1 MNYRGCMVLLAS
13 VLLSGGCVGSR
24 PAVEVA
30 TEAKKPIDELYL
42 KGIAA
47 EENADYATAVKSLL
61 EALDLLEKQP
71 APDKN
76 TLARAYEALSSA
88 YLNLQNDTEAEKY
101 GLKALALK
109 KELHG
114 ERHFEVSYTECLLG
128 IIYTRLN
135 KRDAALQHYSHA
147 RAIIEQNPEVVEAS
161 RRIQLYRQLAELYFF
176 TNRQTEFEESLRML
190 VSLCK
195 ANPAHAHNLNELY
208 AKLALTS
215 EIYGKADQAEKY
227 YLELERLLL
236 EWLEDASVKKTG
248 NQIADNLVST
258 TGMITHFY
266 QSQKNSEK
274 ALEYARKLVLRCEKY
289 LNEDDGSAITA
300 YVNYANMILADDAA
314 VPDDVMRSF
323 LPKIKKQADKG
334 NPDALLAMGLWYS
347 RGGVFQKEPDE
358 KTSKEYFLK
367 AAEQGHS
374 GAQCVLGWCYAH
386 GYGVAKD
393 MSEAMKWWRKAADQ
407 GYAEAQCNL
416 GLAYLNGEGVATD
429 KAEAVKW
436 WRKAVE
442 QGHAIAQYNL
452 GWCYANGQGVK
463 QDYAE
468 AVTWWRKAAEQGH
481 AEAQYGLGLC
491 YANGLGIATDKA
503 EAVKWYRRAAEQ
515 GNADAQYDL
524 GIAYPNGLGIAKDI
538 SEAVMWWHKAADA
551 GYAKA
556 QYNLGCYYANGLGV
570 AKDMSEAVKWC
581 RKAAEQGDAKAQYHL
596 GWCYANGLGIA
607 KDISEAVMWWHKA
620 AEQGNAWA
628 QYDLGC
634 CYANGQ
640 GVKQDYTEAVKWCR
654 KAAEQGYAKAQ
665 YNLGWCYANG
675 EGVAKNISEA
685 VKWYRK
691 AAEQGDENAQ
701 KALNSLEK

>member
-24 PAVEVA
+24 PAAEVA
-30 TEAKKPIDELYL
+30 TEAKNPVDELYL

-88 YLNLQNDTEAEKY
+88 CLQLQNDTEAEKY

-289 LNEDDGSAITA
+289 LNEGDWRAVTA

-358 KTSKEYFLK
+358 KTSKEYLLK

-374 GAQCVLGWCYAH
+374 GAQCVLGWCYAN

-393 MSEAMKWWRKAADQ
+393 MSEAVKWYRKAAEQ
-407 GYAEAQCNL
+407 GFAEAQCNL
-416 GLAYLNGEGVATD
+416 GLAYLNGEGVAKD

-442 QGHAIAQYNL
+442 QGHAIAQYTL
-452 GWCYANGQGVK
+452 GWCYANG
-463 QDYAE
+463 E
-468 AVTWWRKAAEQGH
+468 
-481 AEAQYGLGLC
+481 
-491 YANGLGIATDKA
+491 
-503 EAVKWYRRAAEQ
+503 
-515 GNADAQYDL
+515 
-524 GIAYPNGLGIAKDI
+524 
-538 SEAVMWWHKAADA
+538 
-551 GYAKA
+551 
-556 QYNLGCYYANGLGV
+556 GV
-570 AKDMSEAVKWC
+570 AKDMSEAVKW
-581 RKAAEQGDAKAQYHL
+581 Y
-596 GWCYANGLGIA
+596 
-607 KDISEAVMWWHKA
+607 
-620 AEQGNAWA
+620 
-628 QYDLGC
+628 
-634 CYANGQ
+634 
-640 GVKQDYTEAVKWCR
+640 R
-654 KAAEQGYAKAQ
+654 KAAEQGYAKAQYKLGFAYLNGDGVVKDMTEAMKWLRKAAEQGHATAQYELGLCYVNGDGIAKDMSEAVKWLRKAAEQGHAGAQ

-691 AAEQGDENAQ
+691 AAEQGDEDAK

>member
-24 PAVEVA
+24 PAAEVA
-30 TEAKKPIDELYL
+30 TEAKNPVDELYL

-289 LNEDDGSAITA
+289 LNEGDWRAVTA

-334 NPDALLAMGLWYS
+334 NPDALFAMGLWYS

-358 KTSKEYFLK
+358 KTSKEYLLK

-374 GAQCVLGWCYAH
+374 GAQCVLGWCYAN

-393 MSEAMKWWRKAADQ
+393 MSEAVKWYRKAAEQ
-407 GYAEAQCNL
+407 GFAEAQCNL
-416 GLAYLNGEGVATD
+416 GLAYLNGEGVAKD

-452 GWCYANGQGVK
+452 GWCYANG
-463 QDYAE
+463 E
-468 AVTWWRKAAEQGH
+468 
-481 AEAQYGLGLC
+481 
-491 YANGLGIATDKA
+491 
-503 EAVKWYRRAAEQ
+503 
-515 GNADAQYDL
+515 
-524 GIAYPNGLGIAKDI
+524 
-538 SEAVMWWHKAADA
+538 
-551 GYAKA
+551 
-556 QYNLGCYYANGLGV
+556 GV
-570 AKDMSEAVKWC
+570 AKDMSEAVKW
-581 RKAAEQGDAKAQYHL
+581 Y
-596 GWCYANGLGIA
+596 
-607 KDISEAVMWWHKA
+607 
-620 AEQGNAWA
+620 
-628 QYDLGC
+628 
-634 CYANGQ
+634 
-640 GVKQDYTEAVKWCR
+640 R

-665 YNLGWCYANG
+665 YKLGFAYLNGDGVVKDMTEAMKWLRKAAEQGHAGAQYDLGVAYANG
-675 EGVAKNISEA
+675 DGIAKDMSEA
-685 VKWYRK
+685 VKWLRK

>member
-30 TEAKKPIDELYL
+30 TEAKNPVDELYL

-452 GWCYANGQGVK
+452 GWCYANGEGVATNMSEAVKWYHKAAEQGYAKAQYNLGWCYANGQGVK

-524 GIAYPNGLGIAKDI
+524 GIAYANGLGIAKDI

-596 GWCYANGLGIA
+596 GWCYANG
-607 KDISEAVMWWHKA
+607 
-620 AEQGNAWA
+620 
-628 QYDLGC
+628 
-634 CYANGQ
+634 
-640 GVKQDYTEAVKWCR
+640 
-654 KAAEQGYAKAQ
+654 
-665 YNLGWCYANG
+665 

>member
-24 PAVEVA
+24 PAAEVA
-30 TEAKKPIDELYL
+30 TEAKNPVDELYL

-47 EENADYATAVKSLL
+47 EENADYAVAVKSLL

-176 TNRQTEFEESLRML
+176 TNRQTEFEESQRIL

-208 AKLALTS
+208 AKLALAS

-227 YLELERLLL
+227 YLELEGLLL
-236 EWLEDASVKKTG
+236 EWQEDASVKKTG
-248 NQIADNLVST
+248 NQLAENLVAT
-258 TGMITHFY
+258 TGMMTLFY

-334 NPDALLAMGLWYS
+334 NPDALLAMGLWYF

-358 KTSKEYFLK
+358 KTSKEYLLK

-393 MSEAMKWWRKAADQ
+393 MSEAVKWYRKAAEQ
-407 GYAEAQCNL
+407 GFAEAQCNL
-416 GLAYLNGEGVATD
+416 GLAYLNGVGVAKD
-429 KAEAVKW
+429 KAEAVTW

-452 GWCYANGQGVK
+452 GWCYANG
-463 QDYAE
+463 E
-468 AVTWWRKAAEQGH
+468 
-481 AEAQYGLGLC
+481 
-491 YANGLGIATDKA
+491 
-503 EAVKWYRRAAEQ
+503 
-515 GNADAQYDL
+515 
-524 GIAYPNGLGIAKDI
+524 
-538 SEAVMWWHKAADA
+538 
-551 GYAKA
+551 
-556 QYNLGCYYANGLGV
+556 GV
-570 AKDMSEAVKWC
+570 AKDM
-581 RKAAEQGDAKAQYHL
+581 
-596 GWCYANGLGIA
+596 
-607 KDISEAVMWWHKA
+607 
-620 AEQGNAWA
+620 
-628 QYDLGC
+628 
-634 CYANGQ
+634 
-640 GVKQDYTEAVKWCR
+640 
-654 KAAEQGYAKAQ
+654 
-665 YNLGWCYANG
+665 
-675 EGVAKNISEA
+675 SEA

-691 AAEQGDENAQ
+691 AAEQGEAIAQYNLGLCYANGEGVAKDMSKAVKWYRKAAEQGDEDAK